1 MGKALYRK
9 YRPKTLAEVVGEP
22 QVTETLKK
30 ALDSGKISHAYLFIG
45 PRGCGKTSVARIFAH
60 EINQF
65 KYELEDSY
73 VDIIEIDA
81 ASNTGVDDIRE
92 LREKAAI
99 APAKGKYKI
108 YIIDEVHMLSK
119 SAFNALL
126 KTLEEPPRHVI
137 FIMATTDAYKVPVT
151 ITSRSQV
158 YTFKL
163 AEPQT
168 MFNFLKDVCQKEA
181 IKISDDALML
191 VVKRGGGSFR
201 DSLSLLEQIATLSDQ
216 QIEKAQI
223 IDILGLPEDEIIS
236 NILSDYVD
244 GMFSEIVNKLQN
256 LLDTNVKPETIL
268 EELVNTIISDP
279 KPALLPLLAKL
290 SEIKAPFIEA
300 KLLVALAGDGA
311 KAGNS
316 GVFSMASSRGATSA
330 GVSSESSRE
339 RDRDS
344 LSGATPEAR
353 SGSDVLYLEDT
364 PSPAPSPAPAQAPA
378 ETPAPAEAPVNA
390 APVSGNFL
398 EALQQIDVGIY
409 QQITKATVKE
419 DDTAIHIYPKNKT
432 NALILGK
439 HKDPLIQAGNGKKI
453 EIHEPG
459 ELKDA
464 TANDPTLSKISDIMG
479 GVEEV
484 NNNGGTV
491 PF

>member
-22 QVTETLKK
+22 QVTETLQK

-168 MFNFLKDVCQKEA
+168 MFNFLKDVCEKEK

-236 NILSDYVD
+236 GILSDYVE
-244 GMFSEIVNKLQN
+244 GTFSEVVNKLQN

-279 KPALLPLLAKL
+279 KPVLLPLLAKL

-300 KLLVALAGDGA
+300 KLLVALAGNGA
-311 KAGNS
+311 KAGD
-316 GVFSMASSRGATSA
+316 
-330 GVSSESSRE
+330 GVSSRYKTSEPERASVVAPESESRSRSRE
-339 RDRDS
+339 
-344 LSGATPEAR
+344 LSDETPTEVAPR
-353 SGSDVLYLEDT
+353 KDVIEK
-364 PSPAPSPAPAQAPA
+364 ASPAPAP
-378 ETPAPAEAPVNA
+378 APVNA
-390 APVSGNFL
+390 APVSDNFL

-419 DDTAIHIYPKNKT
+419 DDATIHIYPKNKT

-439 HKDPLIQAGNGKKI
+439 HKEPLIQAGNGKKV

-459 ELKDA
+459 ELPSA
-464 TANDPTLSKISDIMG
+464 VANDPTLSKISDIMG

>member
-22 QVTETLKK
+22 QVTETLEK
-30 ALDSGKISHAYLFIG
+30 ALSSGKISHAYLFIG

-168 MFNFLKDVCQKEA
+168 MFNFLKDVCAKEK

-191 VVKRGGGSFR
+191 IVKRGGGSFR

-300 KLLVALAGDGA
+300 KLLVALAGDGVSSRYKTSEPERA
-311 KAGNS
+311 S
-316 GVFSMASSRGATSA
+316 GVAP
-330 GVSSESSRE
+330 VSESRPRSRE
-339 RDRDS
+339 
-344 LSGATPEAR
+344 LSDEAPTEVAPR
-353 SGSDVLYLEDT
+353 KDAIEKTS
-364 PSPAPSPAPAQAPA
+364 PAPAPAPSPVP
-378 ETPAPAEAPVNA
+378 T

-398 EALQQIDVGIY
+398 EALQNIDAGIY

-419 DDTAIHIYPKNKT
+419 DDTTIHIYPKNKT

-439 HKDPLIQAGNGKKI
+439 HKEPLIQAGNGKKV

>member
-22 QVTETLKK
+22 QVTETLQK

-168 MFNFLKDVCQKEA
+168 MFNFLKDVCKKEK

-236 NILSDYVD
+236 GILSDYVE
-244 GMFSEIVNKLQN
+244 GTFSEVVNKLQN
-256 LLDTNVKPETIL
+256 LLNTNVKPETIL

-300 KLLVALAGDGA
+300 KLLVALAGNGA

-316 GVFSMASSRGATSA
+316 DAFSMASSRGATSA

-353 SGSDVLYLEDT
+353 SGSDVLYQEDT
-364 PSPAPSPAPAQAPA
+364 PSPAPSPAS
-378 ETPAPAEAPVNA
+378 AEAPVNA
-390 APVSGNFL
+390 APVSDNFL
-398 EALQQIDVGIY
+398 EALQQIDAGIY

-419 DDTAIHIYPKNKT
+419 DDAAIHIYPKNKT

-439 HKDPLIQAGNGKKI
+439 HKEPLIQAGNGKKV

-459 ELKDA
+459 ELPSA
-464 TANDPTLSKISDIMG
+464 IANDPTLSKISDIMG

>member
-22 QVTETLKK
+22 QVTETLEK
-30 ALDSGKISHAYLFIG
+30 ALSSGKISHAYLFIG

-168 MFNFLKDVCQKEA
+168 MFNFLKDVCTKEK

-191 VVKRGGGSFR
+191 IVKRGGGSFR

-223 IDILGLPEDEIIS
+223 IDILGLPEDEII
-236 NILSDYVD
+236 NGILSDYVD

-279 KPALLPLLAKL
+279 KPVLLPLLAKL

-300 KLLVALAGDGA
+300 KLLVALAGNGVVASA
-311 KAGNS
+311 KAGDSVSSRYKTSEPERAS
-316 GVFSMASSRGATSA
+316 GVAPE
-330 GVSSESSRE
+330 SESRSRSRE
-339 RDRDS
+339 
-344 LSGATPEAR
+344 LSDETPTEVAPR
-353 SGSDVLYLEDT
+353 EDAIEKT
-364 PSPAPSPAPAQAPA
+364 SPAPAP
-378 ETPAPAEAPVNA
+378 APVNA
-390 APVSGNFL
+390 APVSDNFL
-398 EALQQIDVGIY
+398 EALQQIDAGIY

-419 DDTAIHIYPKNKT
+419 DDATIHIYPKNKT

-439 HKDPLIQAGNGKKI
+439 HKEPLFQAGNGKKV